1 MLEELVPETGM
12 PIFPKAMRKYPT
24 LCKFTSQ
31 VSQWPEGMVE
41 EQYCQLVKKYCP
53 TE

>member
-12 PIFPKAMRKYPT
+12 TIFPKAMRKYPT

-31 VSQWPEGMVE
+31 VSQCLKGMAE
-41 EQYCQLVKKYCP
+41 EQYCQLAKKYCP